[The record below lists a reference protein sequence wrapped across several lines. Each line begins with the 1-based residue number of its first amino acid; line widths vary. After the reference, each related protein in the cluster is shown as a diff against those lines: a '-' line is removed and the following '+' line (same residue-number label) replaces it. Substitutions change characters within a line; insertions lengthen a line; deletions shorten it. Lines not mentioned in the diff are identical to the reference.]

1 MQKRHAIDHGVLK
14 TSCESS
20 QPPSGVR
27 GLRGGAVAEEVEQD
41 GGARWGGFVLTA
53 VDAPHSQLLVTV
65 LLVS

>member
-14 TSCESS
+14 MSCESS

-41 GGARWGGFVLTA
+41 GGARWGGFVRTS

>member
-20 QPPSGVR
+20 QPPSGVW

-41 GGARWGGFVLTA
+41 GGARWGGFVRTS

-65 LLVS
+65 LRVS

>member
-1 MQKRHAIDHGVLK
+1 MQKRHAIDHSVLK

-20 QPPSGVR
+20 QPLSGVR

-41 GGARWGGFVLTA
+41 GGTRWGGFVLTV
-53 VDAPHSQLLVTV
+53 VDAPHSQLLVMV